1 MTLPDPTDTDA
12 STAVS
17 EGAGPTAGHT
27 PATTDRGTAVEAT
40 TATTGD
46 EAHSR
51 TRRGIG
57 RGLLALVT
65 VLVFI
70 YLVLPLFT
78 DARHDVET
86 VASVNWWMLLLAV
99 GAVFLSLAAYTMLT
113 MAALPGERGKRPI
126 RFSTL
131 FRIQLTVKAVTN
143 VIPGGTATGSAVGY
157 KLMTAGGLSGTD
169 TGFALATVGI
179 GSAVILNL
187 ILWLSLLVSI
197 PRSGMQPV
205 YAAVGLIGVV
215 VLGLAGALIVLLV
228 KGHGPLDRMV
238 RSIARRIP
246 KLDPD
251 KVSQVLAEIVG
262 HLRQLWA
269 RPEVVRRGVGWAL
282 ANWLLE
288 ALALWICVA
297 AFGFRL
303 PVDSLLVA
311 FGIANVLAAIPIT
324 PGGLGFVEVGLG
336 STLVG
341 FGVPFQIVTVSVV
354 AFRVAQ
360 FWLPVPA
367 GAMAYVSLKIWPG
380 TSTTTSTRERFGDLA
395 TGVFPTDRDQNQTLP
410 AHPVDAP
417 SPENVSP
424 P

>member
-1 MTLPDPTDTDA
+1 MTPPDRADTDDTTEVSTETGPTVDIARSPTDRETTVDVVG
-12 STAVS
+12 TTTS
-17 EGAGPTAGHT
+17 EET
-27 PATTDRGTAVEAT
+27 
-40 TATTGD
+40 
-46 EAHSR
+46 HSR
-51 TRRGIG
+51 ARRGIG

-78 DARHDVET
+78 DARRDVET

-205 YAAVGLIGVV
+205 YATVGIIGVV
-215 VLGLAGALIVLLV
+215 VLGLVGALVVLLV

-238 RSIARRIP
+238 RSVARRIP

-251 KVSQVLAEIVG
+251 KASRVLAEIVV

-269 RPEVVRRGVGWAL
+269 RPEVIRRGVGWAL

-354 AFRVAQ
+354 AFRIAQ

-380 TSTTTSTRERFGDLA
+380 TSTSTSTRERFGDLA
-395 TGVFPTDRDQNQTLP
+395 TGVFPTDHDQNEAP
-410 AHPVDAP
+410 ASNPADAP
-417 SPENVSP
+417 VPENPAP